1 MYILYKKVLNS
12 ERNYA
17 MLIKQVQLT
26 YYIPEILSDLKDIYL
41 FAVKLII
48 QSEEQ
53 LSKGYF
59 SCIDKLVKDGK
70 ICTEFCDLLD
80 ADTLMNVYAKDYFE
94 KKDLPSNIL
103 MERSLLMMKESV
115 MLLV

>member
-1 MYILYKKVLNS
+1 MF
-12 ERNYA
+12 
-17 MLIKQVQLT
+17 IKQVQLT

-94 KKDLPSNIL
+94 KRGLPSNVL